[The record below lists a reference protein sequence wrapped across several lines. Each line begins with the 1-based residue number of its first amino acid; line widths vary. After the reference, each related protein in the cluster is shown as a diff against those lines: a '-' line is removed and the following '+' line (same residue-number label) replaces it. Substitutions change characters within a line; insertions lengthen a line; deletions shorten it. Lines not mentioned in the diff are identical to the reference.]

1 MVCYLCLEGTRGG
14 APEPFPGQ
22 LSYAADLGQGLKSY
36 PSSPHLCRGLTTS
49 PMRSWN
55 PFMRNVAPSVC
66 LSRCSYFSPWF
77 LTWQAHVGV
86 SGLLLGE
93 CVLSLGEDHIS
104 HPHLQVAVVR
114 CREAVSPSVLFA
126 WILPRY

>member
-1 MVCYLCLEGTRGG
+1 MLQSR
-14 APEPFPGQ
+14 FPARSPMPQ
-22 LSYAADLGQGLKSY
+22 TLDKVSSLTH
-36 PSSPHLCRGLTTS
+36 SSPHLCSGLTTS
-49 PMRSWN
+49 LMRSWN
-55 PFMRNVAPSVC
+55 PYMRNVAPSVC